1 MKSESISTLKKEIE
15 TLPFEVLV
23 QICIR
28 MAKFKTENK
37 ELLNY
42 LIFEVYDQ
50 QTFIEKAKK
59 EIDLQFLSLNK
70 SSLYLAKKTVRKTLK
85 TTHKYIKFS
94 GEKETELNLLI
105 HFCKKLKTCGLPLHH
120 GKVLGNIYL
129 REFERIKTVLNSLHE
144 DLQLDYAAEMKQI
157 S

>member
-50 QTFIEKAKK
+50 
-59 EIDLQFLSLNK
+59 
-70 SSLYLAKKTVRKTLK
+70 
-85 TTHKYIKFS
+85 
-94 GEKETELNLLI
+94 
-105 HFCKKLKTCGLPLHH
+105 
-120 GKVLGNIYL
+120 
-129 REFERIKTVLNSLHE
+129 
-144 DLQLDYAAEMKQI
+144 
-157 S
+157 